1 MRECSGF
8 FGNNTKKFEKEY
20 RSFLKANPTLLL
32 DFFRERFHRNAIRV
46 FNGKSIVEYT
56 FFHRKESV

>member
-8 FGNNTKKFEKEY
+8 FGNNTKKFEKEE

-32 DFFRERFHRNAIRV
+32 DFFALLIIWGNNEC
-46 FNGKSIVEYT
+46 K
-56 FFHRKESV
+56 